1 VINRSPQY
9 KNKYVH
15 RRTSVSLENLS
26 SSQVQRRNATFVA
39 FFVREICFNCSG
51 GLLRLVC
58 QWFS

>member
-26 SSQVQRRNATFVA
+26 SSQVQRRNAALVFCFLCFGDLFSIVPA
-39 FFVREICFNCSG
+39 FCCG
-51 GLLRLVC
+51 
-58 QWFS
+58 

>member
-26 SSQVQRRNATFVA
+26 SSQVQRRNAALVFYFLCFGDLFSVVPA
-39 FFVREICFNCSG
+39 FCCG
-51 GLLRLVC
+51 
-58 QWFS
+58 